1 MDAHHR
7 FGNRIIALFP
17 AWNQCNHS
25 RIVSS
30 QKIGVPDKLYGKDS
44 FSEFLCSDE
53 KIATKV
59 LELLLQ
65 CDRYMTDE
73 GPEQK
78 EDCCSQLHA
87 NHLCLSW

>member
-1 MDAHHR
+1 MKRISRRSECPISYTLDI
-7 FGNRIIALFP
+7 FGDKWTMLIIRDLLF
-17 AWNQCNHS
+17 
-25 RIVSS
+25 
-30 QKIGVPDKLYGKDS
+30 YGKDS